1 MIATTRGYA
10 TRAAGPAD
18 NAGLVALAASSP
30 MEAGLTICVRREPDF
45 FSLNRLEGD
54 RWDVG
59 VVDGPAPSTGI
70 VGCIGVA
77 ERLAFVSG
85 VAKRTA
91 YIGDL
96 KVHPA
101 YRGRGVADELS
112 RYAREICRGIGGDD
126 VPCLVTALAGNRGV
140 ERRLSGPRG
149 LPELRPFATVRSYAI
164 PLFLPRRAPRPD
176 QYRVRRANAADV
188 EEMAC
193 LWRSVARERQFA
205 PVQDVA
211 DLHAPGLAIE
221 DYWLAHRSG
230 TGRLAACVALW
241 DQHCFKRT
249 HVLRYGARLGA
260 LRRLL
265 NVAAPLFAAPRL
277 PPPGAGGVG
286 GTPLRQLAAFQ
297 VAAPA
302 SEPAALRALLDHA
315 YAEYR
320 RSKYVL
326 ITIGLD
332 VRDPLS
338 RALNGLMAI
347 PTTLHAY
354 VTTPAGLYR
363 GPDLGERPLHFE
375 TALV

>member
-1 MIATTRGYA
+1 MITTARGYT

-18 NAGLVALAASSP
+18 NAGLVALAAASP

-45 FSLNRLEGD
+45 FALNRLEGD

-59 VVDGPAPSTGI
+59 VAEGPGGDVI
-70 VGCIGVA
+70 GCIGVA
-77 ERLAFVSG
+77 ERLAFVHG
-85 VAKRTA
+85 VARRTA

-101 YRGRGVADELS
+101 HRGHGVADDLS
-112 RYAREICRGIGGDD
+112 RYVRRVCSEIGGDD
-126 VPCLVTALAGNRGV
+126 LPCLLTALAGNRGV

-149 LPELRPFATVRSYAI
+149 LPELRRFATVRSYAI
-164 PLFLPRRAPRPD
+164 PLFLPRREPRPD
-176 QYRVRRANAADV
+176 QYRVRRARAADV

-211 DLHAPGLAIE
+211 DLHAPGLSVE
-221 DYWLAHRSG
+221 DYWLAHRAG
-230 TGRLAACVALW
+230 TGRLAAFAALW
-241 DQHCFKRT
+241 DQDSFKRT
-249 HVLRYGARLGA
+249 HVLRYGARLDA
-260 LRRLL
+260 LRQLL

-277 PPPGAGGVG
+277 PPPGV
-286 GTPLRQLAAFQ
+286 GTPLRQLAAFK

-354 VTTPAGLYR
+354 VTTPAGVYR
-363 GPDLGERPLHFE
+363 GPDLGDRPLHFE

>member
-1 MIATTRGYA
+1 MIATASGFT

-18 NAGLVALAASSP
+18 NVGLVTLAASSP

-45 FSLNRLEGD
+45 FALNRLEGD

-85 VAKRTA
+85 VAQRTA

-112 RYAREICRGIGGDD
+112 RYAREICHGIGGDD
-126 VPCLVTALAGNRGV
+126 LPCLVTALAGNRGV
-140 ERRLSGPRG
+140 ERRVEGPRG
-149 LPELRPFATVRSYAI
+149 LPELRRFATVRNYAI
-164 PLFLPRRAPRPD
+164 PLFLPRREPRPD
-176 QYRVRRANAADV
+176 QYRVRRASAADV

-205 PVQDVA
+205 PVDDVG
-211 DLHAPGLAIE
+211 DLHGPGLSIE
-221 DYWLAHRSG
+221 DYWLAHRVG
-230 TGRLAACVALW
+230 TGRLAAFIALW
-241 DQHCFKRT
+241 DQHSFKRT
-249 HVLRYGARLGA
+249 HVLRYGARIGA
-260 LRRLL
+260 LRQLL
-265 NVAAPLFAAPRL
+265 NVAAPVFAAPRL
-277 PPPGAGGVG
+277 PASGM
-286 GTPLRQLAAFQ
+286 PLRQLAAFR

-315 YAEYR
+315 YAEHR

-338 RALNGLMAI
+338 RALDGLMAI

-354 VTTPAGLYR
+354 VTTPAGVYR
-363 GPDLGERPLHFE
+363 GPDLGDRPLHFE